1 MKRTVLFTFVFLLL
15 AAVVGGFAYFQFVL
29 KPEMIEKM
37 MAQSAPPPVTVA
49 AEAATAES
57 WMPKIPAI
65 GTFVAVQGID
75 VAPQVG
81 GIVRSIRF
89 ESGQAVEAGA
99 LLVELDDFVEQADLK
114 SNVALL
120 KKSGLDLERQ
130 RELLARGSTPQTSY
144 DSALSQRDTAAAA
157 VERTRAVIA
166 QKAIK
171 APFGGRLG
179 IRQVNLG
186 QYVSPGTPLVTL
198 QSLDPVYVD
207 FPVPEQ
213 HLDVLADGQ
222 AVEIRVDAFPDQT
235 FVGTVTSIDAK
246 VNQETR
252 NVMVRAELANPDRR
266 LLPGMFADVS
276 VVAGA
281 PGAVVTLPRTAVVY
295 SLYGDSV
302 YVVKRAGESVTA
314 ERRFVRTGETR
325 EDRVAIAEGVEAGE
339 EVVTTGQI
347 KLQPN
352 AAIRVD
358 NSKPLQAPAVR
369 PKE

>member
-1 MKRTVLFTFVFLLL
+1 MKRTVIFTFVFLLL
-15 AAVVGGFAYFQFVL
+15 AVVVGGFAYFQFVM
-29 KPEMIEKM
+29 KPEMIRSM
-37 MAQSAPPPVTVA
+37 MAQSVAPPVTVA
-49 AEAATAES
+49 AETARAET

-65 GTFVAVQGID
+65 GTLMAVQGIE
-75 VAPQVG
+75 VAPQVDG
-81 GIVRSIRF
+81 VVRAIHF
-89 ESGQAVEAGA
+89 ESGQVVEAGA
-99 LLVELDDFVEQADLK
+99 PLVQLEDFVEQADLK
-114 SNVALL
+114 SNLALL
-120 KKSGLDLERQ
+120 RKSELDLERQ
-130 RELLARGSTPQTSY
+130 RELLARGNTPQTSY

-171 APFGGRLG
+171 APFGGRIG
-179 IRQVNLG
+179 IRKVSLG

-198 QSLDPVYVD
+198 QRLDPIYVD

-213 HLDVLADGQ
+213 HLNVLANGQ
-222 AVEIRVDAFPDQT
+222 AVEIRVDAFPDET
-235 FVGTVTSIDAK
+235 FVGTVTSIDAA
-246 VNQETR
+246 VNQDTR
-252 NVMVRAELANPDRR
+252 SVLVRAELANPDRR
-266 LLPGMFADVS
+266 LLPGMFADVN

-302 YVVKRAGESVTA
+302 YIVKRASESATV
-314 ERRFVRTGETR
+314 ERRFVRTGEAR
-325 EDRVAIAEGVEAGE
+325 DDRVAIAEGVEVGE

-352 AAIRVD
+352 ASIRVD
-358 NSKPLQAPAVR
+358 NGRPLRAAAER